1 MYNYLYRTGA
11 RSSPVRY
18 RQISE
23 SYTPCCRQVSPAAAE
38 AAGQLLRSHANLQ
51 VLGLRRC
58 LTGVEGM
65 IALTSGAICG
75 DYRSA
80 SSGTLS
86 HHQFLWRAASLRLEL
101 QQSRLGG
108 SGSIPLANALS
119 QAERHR
125 IQAAAQSGPTN
136 SAIYGDADT
145 ELDLELG

>member
-1 MYNYLYRTGA
+1 M
-11 RSSPVRY
+11 
-18 RQISE
+18 
-23 SYTPCCRQVSPAAAE
+23 
-38 AAGQLLRSHANLQ
+38 
-51 VLGLRRC
+51 LGLRRC

-65 IALTSGAICG
+65 IALTGGALSG

-80 SSGTLS
+80 ISG
-86 HHQFLWRAASLRLEL
+86 HHKFLLRAASLRLEL